1 MRGKMA
7 ALEELRNV
15 NFEEAEITLWVFKK
29 PQAQEGS
36 VRFSGAW
43 VETKE
48 GVDKALQEVLINQR
62 ARIEEIEPYGLLAQ
76 TNEGSAL
83 SIPVIET
90 HAGLAIE
97 VAAEHSDTKRAK
109 SIKKLRPA
117 EFYVIKIVFNEQ
129 TFYAFRKA
137 DKSWKT
143 KKSVSFHFTDE
154 SLEIDPTPS
163 LDLSPMI
170 DFFVVGDEVLI
181 LNKANFESVLMYRE
195 AHENAFEELKSEA
208 DFTGIFASIE
218 HIDAYVGTNKIQL
231 RRANAI
237 QQKGH
242 YKDVGFMRRLRQR
255 HTEYNLTINFD
266 ADGKIVPCKETC
278 RDIFQALLD
287 HRLSSAFS
295 ESIYDVPNATK
306 VS

>member
-1 MRGKMA
+1 MA

>member
-1 MRGKMA
+1 MP

-15 NFEEAEITLWVFKK
+15 NFDEAEITLWVFKK
-29 PQAQEGS
+29 PSAREGS

-43 VETKE
+43 VETHE
-48 GVDKALQEVLINQR
+48 GVDAALREVLTIQR
-62 ARIEEIEPYGLLAQ
+62 ARIEEVEPYGLLAQ
-76 TNEGSAL
+76 NNEGSAL
-83 SIPVIET
+83 SIPLIET
-90 HAGLAIE
+90 HAGLAIG

-117 EFYVIKIVFNEQ
+117 EFYVIKIVFNGQ
-129 TFYAFRKA
+129 IFFAFKKA

-143 KKSVSFHFTDE
+143 KKSVSIHFSDE
-154 SLEIDPTPS
+154 TLKIDPTPS
-163 LDLSPMI
+163 LDLSPSI
-170 DFFVVGDEVLI
+170 DFFVAGDEILI

-195 AHENAFEELKSEA
+195 AHENAFEELKAEA
-208 DFTGIFASIE
+208 EFTGIFASID
-218 HIDAYVGTNKIQL
+218 HIDTYVGSNKIQL

-242 YKDVGFMRRLRQR
+242 YKDIEFMDRLRER
-255 HTEYNLTINFD
+255 YADFNLTINFD
-266 ADGKIVPCKETC
+266 EDGKIVPCEETC

-306 VS
+306 VGRA

>member
-1 MRGKMA
+1 MP
-7 ALEELRNV
+7 ALEDLNNV

-29 PQAQEGS
+29 PQAQEGG

-48 GVDKALQEVLINQR
+48 GVDEALKEVLINQR
-62 ARIEEIEPYGLLAQ
+62 ARIEEVEPYGLLAQ
-76 TNEGSAL
+76 NNEASAL

-97 VAAEHSDTKRAK
+97 VVAEHSDTKRAR

-129 TFYAFRKA
+129 NFYAFRKA

-154 SLEIDPTPS
+154 TLEIDPTPS

-170 DFFVVGDEVLI
+170 DFFVVGDQVLI

-218 HIDAYVGTNKIQL
+218 HIDAYVGTNKLQL

-242 YKDVGFMRRLRQR
+242 YKNAEFMGRLRERYSQF
-255 HTEYNLTINFD
+255 NLTINFD
-266 ADGKIVPCKETC
+266 DDGKIVPCEETC

-287 HRLSSAFS
+287 HRLSSGFS

-306 VS
+306 IN

>member
-1 MRGKMA
+1 MPT
-7 ALEELRNV
+7 LEDLNNV
-15 NFEEAEITLWVFKK
+15 DFEEAEITLWVFKK
-29 PQAQEGS
+29 PQAKDGNVS
-36 VRFSGAW
+36 FSGAW

-48 GVDKALQEVLINQR
+48 GVEEALQEVLTNQR
-62 ARIEEIEPYGLLAQ
+62 ACIEEVEPYGLLAQ
-76 TNEGSAL
+76 NNEGSAL

-90 HAGLAIE
+90 HVGIALE
-97 VAAEHSDTKRAK
+97 VVAEPSDTKRAK

-117 EFYVIKIVFNEQ
+117 EFYVIKIVFNNQ
-129 TFYAFRKA
+129 NFYAFRKA

-143 KKSVSFHFTDE
+143 KKSVSFYFSDE
-154 SLEIDPTPS
+154 ALDIDPTPS
-163 LDLSPMI
+163 VDLSPVI
-170 DFFVVGDEVLI
+170 DFFVVGNDVLI
-181 LNKANFESVLMYRE
+181 LNKANFESILMYRE

-208 DFTGIFASIE
+208 EFTGIFTSIG

-242 YKDVGFMRRLRQR
+242 YKNVEFMGRLQERFSDF
-255 HTEYNLTINFD
+255 NLTINFD
-266 ADGKIVPCKETC
+266 DNGKIIPCKETC

-287 HRLSSAFS
+287 HRLSSGFS

-306 VS
+306 IS